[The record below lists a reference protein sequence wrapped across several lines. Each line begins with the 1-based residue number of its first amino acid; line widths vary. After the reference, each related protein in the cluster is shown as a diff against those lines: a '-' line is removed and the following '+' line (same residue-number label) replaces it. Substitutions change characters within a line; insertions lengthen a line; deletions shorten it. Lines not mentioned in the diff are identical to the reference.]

1 MNKEENFILAFQINN
16 DELLDGL
23 INYHKN
29 NNERYNSSILEL

>member
-29 NNERYNSSILEL
+29 NNEYKYKSE